1 MLAKYFIEYYKNTS
15 TKISINRY
23 FRKFSRLIFLKKER
37 ERERKK
43 MNSFFPKFLSFVI
56 NNFSERFNNRSNLKF

>member
-37 ERERKK
+37 ERKK
-43 MNSFFPKFLSFVI
+43 ENEFF
-56 NNFSERFNNRSNLKF
+56 FS